1 MRALFLTGLSLL
13 ICGFVCIGLSFV
25 LTSLEV
31 GLIVGGGIAL
41 LLGIGLLTLYGY
53 LHRFRGAIEF
63 ARDVRDAFR
72 DDINHRP
79 DNF

>member
-13 ICGFVCIGLSFV
+13 ICGFVCVGLSFA

-53 LHRFRGAIEF
+53 LHKFRGAVEF
-63 ARDVRDAFR
+63 AKDMRDSFR
-72 DDINHRP
+72 DNR
-79 DNF
+79 N